1 MLQHVL
7 RALLVLALLA
17 VGMSY
22 VEAGGL
28 LEEYRVV
35 LIIGALILAVGV
47 ITVDLMIPRK
57 SLQALSG
64 LFFGVTVGLMLT
76 YALTLILALLVSA
89 FAPASLVTTPVF
101 RATVVTIKNPD
112 GTVKLDEKGIPLIEE
127 TKAQVGE
134 RDHPVIAATKLT
146 LGIICCYFCVS
157 FIMQTKDD
165 IRFVI
170 PYVEFAR
177 ELKGQRPLILDTSV
191 IIDGRIA
198 DLCETG
204 LIDQSMIVP
213 RFVLLE
219 LQAVADS
226 SDKLKRARGRRGL
239 DILNRMQGDKHV
251 DIQVLDTRA
260 MKADTAESVDL
271 KLVALAKELNGRLV
285 TNDFN
290 LSKIAKLREV
300 PVMNLNDVA
309 AAIRPVFLPGEA
321 LNVRIIKAGEEAGQG
336 IGYLDDGTMI
346 VVDQGRGRIGEAVTV
361 AVTSVL
367 QTSAGRMIFGRLEG
381 QAPPNNRRRQ

>member
-1 MLQHVL
+1 MLQNVL

-35 LIIGALILAVGV
+35 LIIGALILAVAV
-47 ITVDLMIPRK
+47 ISVDLMIPRK

-64 LFFGVTVGLMLT
+64 LFFGVTVGLMVT
-76 YALTLILALLVSA
+76 YALTLILNLLVSA
-89 FAPASLVTTPVF
+89 FAPTTLVTTPVY
-101 RATVVTIKNPD
+101 RTTIMTLKNPD
-112 GTVKLDEKGIPLIEE
+112 GTVKLDDDGIPIVEE
-127 TKAQVGE
+127 TKIQVGE
-134 RDHPVIAATKLT
+134 RDHAVIAATKLT

-170 PYVEFAR
+170 PYVEFAKQI
-177 ELKGQRPLILDTSV
+177 KGQRPLILDTSV

-198 DLCETG
+198 DICETG
-204 LIDQSMIVP
+204 IIDQSLIIP

-219 LQAVADS
+219 LQAIADS
-226 SDKLKRARGRRGL
+226 ADKLKRARGRRGL
-239 DILNRMQGDKHV
+239 DVLNRLQGNEHIDV
-251 DIQVLDTRA
+251 QVLETREL
-260 MKADTAESVDL
+260 KANLAESVDL
-271 KLVALAKELNGRLV
+271 KLVALAQELNGRLA

-290 LSKIAKLREV
+290 LSKIAELRGIKV
-300 PVMNLNDVA
+300 INLNEVA
-309 AAIRPVFLPGEA
+309 TAVRPVFLPGEA
-321 LNVRIIKAGEEAGQG
+321 LHVKIVKAGEEPGQG
-336 IGYLDDGTMI
+336 IGYLDDGTMV
-346 VVDQGRGRIGEAVTV
+346 VVDQGRNRIGEDVSV

-367 QTSAGRMIFGRLEG
+367 QTSAGRMIFGRIEG
-381 QAPPNNRRRQ
+381 PSPSNNRRKA

>member
-35 LIIGALILAVGV
+35 LIIGALILAVAV
-47 ITVDLMIPRK
+47 ISIDLMIPRK

-64 LFFGVTVGLMLT
+64 LFFGVTIGLLIT
-76 YALTLILALLVSA
+76 YALTLILSLLVSA
-89 FAPASLVTTPVF
+89 FAPSTLVTTPVY
-101 RATVVTIKNPD
+101 RATFVTLKNPD
-112 GTVKLDEKGIPLIEE
+112 GTVKLDDDGIPIIEE
-127 TKAQVGE
+127 TRVQVGE

-170 PYVEFAR
+170 PYVEFAKQI
-177 ELKGQRPLILDTSV
+177 KGQRPLILDTSV

-204 LIDQSMIVP
+204 IIDQSLIVP

-239 DILNRMQGDKHV
+239 DVLNRLQSNEHIDV
-251 DIQVLDTRA
+251 QVLDASA
-260 MKADTAESVDL
+260 MKADSAESVDL
-271 KLVALAKELNGRLV
+271 KLVALAQELNGRLA

-290 LSKIAKLREV
+290 LSKIAKLRDIMV
-300 PVMNLNDVA
+300 INLNEVA
-309 AAIRPVFLPGEA
+309 GAVRPVFLPGEA
-321 LNVRIIKAGEEAGQG
+321 LNVKIIKAGEEPGQG
-336 IGYLDDGTMI
+336 IGYLDDGTMV
-346 VVDQGRGRIGEAVTV
+346 VVDQGRGKIGEVVAV

-367 QTSAGRMIFGRLEG
+367 QTSAGRMIFGRMEG
-381 QAPPNNRRRQ
+381 PPQGEGRRRT